1 MKMKASQKVI
11 MTKRMRKSRSQ
22 RRQGYSRF
30 QFCIYWTDCCCGEQ
44 AKKKPTPAKKPT
56 AAKKKPAAAKPA
68 KTRDDWIAQ
77 DYDGEAVDTA
87 MEAKPALDTKEE
99 IWNVMLE
106 RFKFWMVLIA
116 ACVAEF

>member
-1 MKMKASQKVI
+1 M
-11 MTKRMRKSRSQ
+11 
-22 RRQGYSRF
+22 YLF
-30 QFCIYWTDCCCGEQ
+30 WTDCYYGEQ
-44 AKKKPTPAKKPT
+44 AKKKPTTAKKPT
-56 AAKKKPAAAKPA
+56 AAKKTTAAKKPA

-106 RFKFWMVLIA
+106 RFKFWMVNVLDPSLNSEQQLR
-116 ACVAEF
+116 CRRRPTSRTCQRGLEFSVHG